1 MKWLRMQ
8 QRPSLSVG
16 RNTTS
21 IRSGPVGTRYEKAA
35 GQMTAAIAAAT
46 DAKGPIKDHIRRELV
61 KKGKVASEDQIDFQ
75 IVGSGGR
82 LKINKLLTAKKT
94 RVKGENLF

>member
-1 MKWLRMQ
+1 MAQNAAKTQSLGWAEYDQYSKW
-8 QRPSLSVG
+8 PG
-16 RNTTS
+16 WDK
-21 IRSGPVGTRYEKAA
+21 YEKAA